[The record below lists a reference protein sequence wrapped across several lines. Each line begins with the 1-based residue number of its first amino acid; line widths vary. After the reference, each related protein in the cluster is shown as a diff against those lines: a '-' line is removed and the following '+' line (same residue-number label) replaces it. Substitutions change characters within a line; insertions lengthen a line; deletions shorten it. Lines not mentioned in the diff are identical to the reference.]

1 MIELEAVAIDEAD
14 GGMGPEQR
22 DGEHLQQVTTDLH
35 GGIDLGFTFSRRHGE
50 TFFVLL
56 AGGFSRHGFRPIV
69 RPGSLRWGLPSVRSL
84 RRAFSGF
91 TDDRPGGICRLDTW
105 GRLGF
110 ES

>member
-22 DGEHLQQVTTDLH
+22 DGEHLQQVATDLQ

-50 TFFVLL
+50 TFFVE
-56 AGGFSRHGFRPIV
+56 GFSRHTFRPIV
-69 RPGSLRWGLPSVRSL
+69 RLGYLRWALPSVRSL

-91 TDDRPGGICRLDTW
+91 TGGRAGGICRLGTW
-105 GRLGF
+105 GRFGF